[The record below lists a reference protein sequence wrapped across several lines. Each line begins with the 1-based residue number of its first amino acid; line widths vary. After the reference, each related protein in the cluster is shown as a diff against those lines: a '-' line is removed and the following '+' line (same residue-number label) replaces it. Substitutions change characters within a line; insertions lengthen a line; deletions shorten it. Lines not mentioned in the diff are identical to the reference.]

1 LEDESKDLQDQ
12 WQLSKET
19 WINTCVDLLGRRKL
33 QQREWI
39 SHETLLKVHK
49 KEKERVLNNS
59 CIRAGK
65 TAAQEKYKGA
75 HKAAIKNIREDKK
88 RFLEGLAQEAEGR
101 EWQFQLNRNC

>member
-1 LEDESKDLQDQ
+1 M
-12 WQLSKET
+12 
-19 WINTCVDLLGRRKL
+19 